1 MPSTT
6 EIRTIKLYSRKV
18 GKNTYVHKIQILT
31 VWCCKN
37 LQICQDY
44 MLNSTVPLH
53 NPEIKVYSLY
63 LGGEVSEGP
72 ALQAADPG
80 VKDQEG
86 DLQGS
91 RRTDSGGITGEY
103 CQRSLQGMDSYS
115 A

>member
-1 MPSTT
+1 M
-6 EIRTIKLYSRKV
+6 
-18 GKNTYVHKIQILT
+18 
-31 VWCCKN
+31 
-37 LQICQDY
+37 
-44 MLNSTVPLH
+44 
-53 NPEIKVYSLY
+53 
-63 LGGEVSEGP
+63 SEGP